1 MWYLEEKQN
10 NKIHEDEIL
19 SKILANRD
27 INNNPEADIFLNKS
41 RGNLR
46 DPYQLTDVKK
56 AVKRIISAIKNNQR
70 ILIYGDY
77 DVDGITSTS
86 LLINYFEEINYK
98 NYSYYIPNRLKEG
111 YGLNIDSLSK
121 IDLDKLDLV
130 ITVDCGITALKEVE
144 FLNKKDIDII
154 ITDHHK
160 LGESLP
166 EAFAIID
173 PQREDDGYFK
183 VLAGVGV
190 VFKLLQAVDIHNN
203 TDFVFNHLDLVAL
216 GTVADI
222 VALKNDNRILVSEGL
237 KIINKTEKVG
247 LKLLIEKLGMSDK
260 EINPGQIG
268 YIIAPP
274 INAIGRM
281 EKPDQGV
288 ELLITNDNNVAD
300 EISQKLIKINKER
313 QNKEEEIY
321 NQALSMIDQKNINNQ
336 DAIILASKDWHRGVI
351 GIVASRLIDKYYL
364 PVILIAVGDDGIG
377 HGSARSIDNF
387 DITEGLRYCNELLE
401 NYGGHSMAAGL
412 SIKENNLNK
421 FKKMFNEYMNKELQ
435 PTDFI
440 PGLKLD
446 AIINLNKINN
456 YFYKKLDKLK
466 PFGVGNPRPKFLLS
480 NVKLNNHYTVGSSS
494 KHLKI
499 KLSNGISGICF
510 NMGHINSKLV
520 NKKIDLAAKIY
531 LNNWRGRDEI
541 ELRVEDINI
550 RDDHSFYP
558 LTFKKDEFKIYD
570 KRGINNKTKY
580 IRGLY
585 NYNKKIAV
593 FINGKKEINEVKNKL
608 KDNDIDLFINNWDDF
623 VNQDKSIILFNK
635 SFNKKIKD
643 KAHLIFYSIPFSLD
657 DVKDIIKNFKSN
669 KDIHFIFNDN
679 DMKLNQKLIDLKLPD
694 KKLLK
699 NVMNYIQIE
708 INEKNI
714 KMDKLYKK
722 INKDIKLSKNKFKN
736 IINIYSESDILDKKE
751 NEISFNKSK
760 KAHELD
766 LSNSVYYNNIIKI
779 KEDQKD
785 LINLLRDKNLF
796 NFIKNLTKLKEE
808 NNEF

>member
-1 MWYLEEKQN
+1 MWYLEEKQIN
-10 NKIHEDEIL
+10 RIHEDEIIN
-19 SKILANRD
+19 KILANRN
-27 INNNPEADIFLNKS
+27 ITIKQRADIFLKKNIAD
-41 RGNLR
+41 LR
-46 DPYQLTDVKK
+46 DPYELTDVKK
-56 AVKRIISAIKNNQR
+56 AVQRVDTAIKNNQK

-86 LLINYFEEINYK
+86 LLINYFEDVDYK
-98 NYSYYIPNRLKEG
+98 NYSFYIPNRLKEG

-121 IDLDKLDLV
+121 INLGNIDLI
-130 ITVDCGITALKEVE
+130 ITVDCGITALKEIE
-144 FLNKKDIDII
+144 FLNKKDIDVI

-160 LGESLP
+160 LGEALP
-166 EAFAIID
+166 KAFAVID
-173 PQREDDGYFK
+173 PQRENNEYFK

-190 VFKLLQAVDIHNN
+190 VFKLLQALDIYNN
-203 TDFVFNHLDLVAL
+203 TNYAYNHLDLVTL

-247 LKLLIEKLGMSDK
+247 LKLLIAKLGMNDK

-288 ELLITNDNNVAD
+288 ELLTTNDDNVAD
-300 EISQKLIKINKER
+300 DISQKLIKINKER

-321 NQALSMIDQKNINNQ
+321 NQALSLVDEQDIKNQ
-336 DAIILASKDWHRGVI
+336 DAIILASKGWHRGVI

-364 PVILIAVGDDGIG
+364 PVILIAIDEDGIG

-387 DITEGLRYCNELLE
+387 DITEGLSYCKELLD

-412 SIKENNLNK
+412 SIKEKNLNK
-421 FKKMFNEYMNKELQ
+421 FKNMFNEYMDEQLQ

-446 AIINLNKINN
+446 AIINLNKIN
-456 YFYKKLDKLK
+456 YPFYKKLDKLK

-480 NVKLNNHYTVGSSS
+480 NVKLKKHYTVGGNN

-499 KLSNGISGICF
+499 KLSNGLSGICF

-520 NKKIDLAAKIY
+520 NKKIDLAVKIY

-550 RDDHSFYP
+550 RGDHSFYP
-558 LTFKKDEFKIYD
+558 LTFKKENFRIYD

-593 FINGKKEINEVKNKL
+593 YVNGKKQIDEVKSLL
-608 KDNDIDLFINNWDDF
+608 KDNDIDLFINNWDEF
-623 VNQDKSIILFNK
+623 INHDKSIILFNQN
-635 SFNKKIKD
+635 FNKKIEEKT
-643 KAHLIFYSIPFSLD
+643 HLVFYSVPFSMNDLKNI
-657 DVKDIIKNFKSN
+657 VNNFKSN
-669 KDIHFIFNDN
+669 NDLHFIFNDN
-679 DMKLNQKLIDLKLPD
+679 DIKINQKLIDLKLPD
-694 KKLLK
+694 KKLIK
-699 NVMNYIQIE
+699 NVMNYIQ
-708 INEKNI
+708 NKNKVKNI
-714 KMDKLYKK
+714 KIDKLYKT
-722 INKDIKLSKNKFKN
+722 INKDFKISKNKFKN
-736 IINIYSESDILDKKE
+736 IINIYSEIGIADKKE
-751 NEISFNKSK
+751 NAINFNNLNE
-760 KAHELD
+760 AHQLD

-779 KEDQKD
+779 KKNQRE
-785 LINLLRDKNLF
+785 LNNLLRDKNLF
-796 NFIKNLTKLKEE
+796 NFIKNLTNLKEE